1 MPHDAD
7 VRFGGQRRHH
17 SRVGFLFASTV
28 SRYKSLFLPGDDM
41 SAHSYSTVMC
51 LRSSF
56 LP

>member
-51 LRSSF
+51 LRS
-56 LP
+56 